1 MSLISTIKK
10 LFNKE
15 PTSASPTSISLL
27 SDEEIRFL
35 AYADGHDADVKTF
48 SQFYKYKCGINDYTS
63 TLKKLSINNYLTITL
78 TSHVLQFLD
87 NSYTLLQGSD
97 APLRYCSL

>member
-10 LFNKE
+10 LFNNK
-15 PTSASPTSISLL
+15 PTSTSTSLL

-63 TLKKLSINNYLTITL
+63 TLKKLSINNYLTITVCEK
-78 TSHVLQFLD
+78 S
-87 NSYTLLQGSD
+87 
-97 APLRYCSL
+97 R

>member
-10 LFNKE
+10 LFNNK
-15 PTSASPTSISLL
+15 PTSTSTSLL

-48 SQFYKYKCGINDYTS
+48 SQFYK
-63 TLKKLSINNYLTITL
+63 
-78 TSHVLQFLD
+78 
-87 NSYTLLQGSD
+87 
-97 APLRYCSL
+97 